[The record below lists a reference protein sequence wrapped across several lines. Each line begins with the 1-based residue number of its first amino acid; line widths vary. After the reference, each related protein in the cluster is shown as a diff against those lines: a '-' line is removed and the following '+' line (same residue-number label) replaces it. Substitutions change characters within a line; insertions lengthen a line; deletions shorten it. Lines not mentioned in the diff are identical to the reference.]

1 MKSAFFIVILS
12 MGCYFLKAQT
22 NYAYDA
28 NGNRILRNT
37 VSLMSQ
43 PVDSIQQDS
52 INILDEK
59 DYLLL
64 ESDHKEDLGE
74 QSITIYPNPTGG
86 AFAVRVTNM
95 PAALQRKMLLYS
107 IGGNEIYRSEDF
119 DEMTLI
125 DLSGHENG
133 TYLLKIFLGDKISTW
148 KIIKQ

>member
-1 MKSAFFIVILS
+1 MRSIIITITLAITFTTII
-12 MGCYFLKAQT
+12 AQIK
-22 NYAYDA
+22 YYYDE
-28 NGNRILRNT
+28 NGNRTLRNT

-64 ESDHKEDLGE
+64 ESNHKEDLGE
-74 QSITIYPNPTGG
+74 QSISIYPNPTGG

-95 PAALQRKMLLYS
+95 PAALERKMFLYS

-119 DEMTLI
+119 DELMVI
-125 DLSGHENG
+125 DLSGNESG
-133 TYLLKIFLGDKISTW
+133 TYILKILLGDNRSTW
-148 KIIKQ
+148 KIMKQ